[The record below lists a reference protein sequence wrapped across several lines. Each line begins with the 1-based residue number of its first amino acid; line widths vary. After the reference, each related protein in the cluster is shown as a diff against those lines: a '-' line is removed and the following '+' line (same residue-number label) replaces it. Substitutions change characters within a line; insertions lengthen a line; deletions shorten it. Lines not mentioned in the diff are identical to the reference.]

1 MPLLKHETID
11 NSNFDLHETIE
22 KINHDNEYLT
32 NMVANMAAIEHSED
46 AIIGIDCEG
55 TILNWNSGASKMYGY
70 SKTAALGKV
79 ISIIMPLD
87 FHEELNFILD
97 NTKKNSITRYETIR
111 NTQDGDEIDV
121 SVTLS
126 TIKNSEHNICGATI
140 IDRNIYKQR
149 EAEEALIE
157 SEEKYQEFFDEDLA
171 ANFVANIE
179 GKLLECND
187 SFLKTYGFET
197 VELAK
202 EAFISDFNP
211 DDWAYLIEKL
221 ETEQKILGH
230 RTIHF
235 RPDDEKLNILAN
247 IVGIFDESDQ
257 LTQIKGYIFNVTEQV
272 NAEEALQ
279 ILEEKYSQLY
289 DENLT
294 ANFTA
299 TLQGK
304 IVECNQ
310 SFAETYGDENLENAK
325 KTNISDLN
333 PDDWKYLVQ
342 TLKNTPKIQKHQ
354 TTHYTPDGKE
364 MDVVANIVGIF
375 NQYNMLIQIKGYI
388 FEKTP

>member
-1 MPLLKHETID
+1 MKHETID

-55 TILNWNSGASKMYGY
+55 TILSWNSGASKMYGY

-126 TIKNSEHNICGATI
+126 TIKNSEHNICCATI

-179 GKLLECND
+179 GKILECND

-247 IVGIFDESDQ
+247 IVGIFDESNQ

-310 SFAETYGDENLENAK
+310 SFAETYGHENLENAK

-364 MDVVANIVGIF
+364 MDIVANIVGIF

>member
-1 MPLLKHETID
+1 MEHETID
-11 NSNFDLHETIE
+11 NFNFDLDEAIQRI
-22 KINHDNEYLT
+22 KHDDEYLT
-32 NMVANMAAIEHSED
+32 NMAANMAAIEHSED

-55 TILNWNSGASKMYGY
+55 TILSWNDGARKMYGY
-70 SKTAALGKV
+70 SAKAAIGKV

-87 FHEELNFILD
+87 FHEELNLILE
-97 NTKKNSITRYETIR
+97 NTKKNSITRYETVR
-111 NTQDGDEIDV
+111 NAQDGNEIDV

-126 TIKNSEHNICGATI
+126 TIQNSEHNICGATI

-157 SEEKYQEFFDEDLA
+157 SEEKFQQFFDEDLA
-171 ANFVANIE
+171 GNFIADID
-179 GKLLECND
+179 GKILECND
-187 SFLKTYGFET
+187 SFLKIYGFET

-202 EAFISDFNP
+202 EANISDFNP
-211 DDWAYLIEKL
+211 DDWAYLIEKI
-221 ETEQKILGH
+221 ETDQKILRH
-230 RTIHF
+230 QTIHF
-235 RPDDEKLNILAN
+235 RPDDAKLNILTN
-247 IVGIFDESDQ
+247 IVGIYDETNQ
-257 LTQIKGYIFNVTEQV
+257 LAQIKGYIFDETQRV
-272 NAEEALQ
+272 NAEEALE

-310 SFAETYGDENLENAK
+310 SFAETYGHENLENAK

-342 TLKNTPKIQKHQ
+342 TLKNTQKIQKHQ
-354 TTHYTPDGKE
+354 TTHIRPDGKE
-364 MDVVANIVGIF
+364 MDIVANIVGIF

-388 FEKTP
+388 FDKTQ